1 MNPDTFFPQGA
12 AKRPTSQLGGV
23 QHDIFFSVSV
33 MKVIHR
39 QAQSVAAAPS
49 DKVSRLSCVCRI
61 SELMPLVRQ
70 MHDDARA
77 RYQAGLADGQRQQA
91 A

>member
-1 MNPDTFFPQGA
+1 MHSDAFFPQGA
-12 AKRPTSQLGGV
+12 PKRPTSQLGGV
-23 QHDIFFSVSV
+23 QHDIFFSV

-39 QAQSVAAAPS
+39 QVTPQPAAPT
-49 DKVSRLSCVCRI
+49 DKVARLSCVCRI

-70 MHDDARA
+70 LHTEARA
-77 RYQAGLADGQRQQA
+77 RYQAATAEERQQA

>member
-1 MNPDTFFPQGA
+1 MQPTTSFSQVA
-12 AKRPTSQLGGV
+12 AKLPTSQLGGV
-23 QHDIFFSVSV
+23 QQDIFFSV

-39 QAQSVAAAPS
+39 QAQPQPAAAAAS
-49 DKVSRLSCVCRI
+49 DKVSRLSCCCRL

-70 MHDDARA
+70 LHDDARA
-77 RYQAGLADGQRQQA
+77 RYEAQQGEPQRQQA